1 MAGQLVQVA
10 TETVTSSVSQVD
22 LIGTTTDDVYMLT
35 ISGLTCSTGLQVTS
49 VRVLVSSSPDTTS
62 NYDRAWKQLKATS
75 SFSDL
80 GAVNENFTYISGAPS
95 GTNIQETNQE
105 TASFA
110 DFVPELILIFAA
122 NFIIVLFNS
131 ALISGALHRLRG
143 GDPNVGSAMNHALKH
158 IHHIFLWSIIVTIM
172 SLIFAAIKANGR
184 NRGGIGGIMTQIF
197 ASFLEAGWAMMT
209 FFVVP
214 IIVSENLSPISAI
227 KRSSSL
233 FKQTWGNQ
241 VAANFGFGIFQIIA
255 VLISLGIGWFFGL
268 LNGTLGI
275 AVGLLCA
282 TTSIS
287 IIYTLEGIYKAA
299 LYEHALGEKPLEFEE
314 QDLRTAYR
322 ASSAPA

>member
-1 MAGQLVQVA
+1 MVNGGFFGNISNTIQLMKSCVN
-10 TETVTSSVSQVD
+10 
-22 LIGTTTDDVYMLT
+22 I
-35 ISGLTCSTGLQVTS
+35 
-49 VRVLVSSSPDTTS
+49 
-62 NYDRAWKQLKATS
+62 LKK
-75 SFSDL
+75 DK
-80 GAVNENFTYISGAPS
+80 
-95 GTNIQETNQE
+95 
-105 TASFA
+105 
-110 DFVPELILIFAA
+110 ELILFPIMAAIFVLLLLGLINSTGSIDLSGANEEEMSIFPIAILIFGA
-122 NFIIVLFNS
+122 NFIIVFFNS
-131 ALISGALHRLRG
+131 ALISAALERLRG
-143 GDPNVGSAMNHALKH
+143 GDPNISSGISHALKH

-197 ASFLEAGWAMMT
+197 ASFLESGWAMMT